1 MLDDLSQPERLD
13 LVRFVCSFA
22 WADLRIKD
30 VEREYVARLVRR
42 LKFTDSELAKVD
54 EWLKLP
60 PLPEEVDPA
69 IIPPPASGDL
79 PRRGQGPGRGR
90 PRHQR
95 RRARERA
102 IARGAVARGAARRL
116 SFIAERTPGGGAR
129 A

>member
-69 IIPPPASGDL
+69 IIPRQHREIFLDAVKGLVAADL
-79 PRRGQGPGRGR
+79 DISDEERESVQLLEELLLAEPREG
-90 PRHQR
+90 
-95 RRARERA
+95 
-102 IARGAVARGAARRL
+102 
-116 SFIAERTPGGGAR
+116 
-129 A
+129 